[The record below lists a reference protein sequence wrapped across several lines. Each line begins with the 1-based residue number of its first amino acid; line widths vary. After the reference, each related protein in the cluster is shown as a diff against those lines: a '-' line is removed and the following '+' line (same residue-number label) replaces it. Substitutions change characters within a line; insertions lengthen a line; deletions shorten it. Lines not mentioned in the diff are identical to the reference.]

1 MEMGPLSRFLC
12 NCRKNQRWNKSG
24 VSLAK
29 PRFLDF
35 DNTHTVLCGTGQSR
49 DSVAKNTA
57 QSDGA

>member
-35 DNTHTVLCGTGQSR
+35 DNTHTVLRPTEHNC
-49 DSVAKNTA
+49 DSVAKNIA